1 MFHLCI
7 MEKLNNQTK
16 FEWLLPDFHH
26 NYNYITHH
34 CETYQMSLMG
44 FFKKHAW
51 LLFAFPMDGF
61 KNGLN
66 TIFHLKKH

>member
-1 MFHLCI
+1 

-44 FFKKHAW
+44 FLKNHEW

-61 KNGLN
+61 
-66 TIFHLKKH
+66 